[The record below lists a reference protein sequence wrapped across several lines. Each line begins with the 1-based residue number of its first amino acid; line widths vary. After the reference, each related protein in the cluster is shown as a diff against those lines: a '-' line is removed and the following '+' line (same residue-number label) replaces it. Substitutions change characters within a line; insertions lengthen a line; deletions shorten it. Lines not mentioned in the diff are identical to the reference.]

1 MSISGATVVAG
12 VIGAPVRHSLS
23 PLIHNAWI
31 EAAGVDAVYI
41 PIAPTLW
48 KFPALLEGLR
58 GGALRG
64 LNVTLP
70 FKEDALAVADQAT
83 GSARRAGAAN
93 LLLFE
98 SDGTIHA
105 DNTDGIGLLAAFA
118 EQAPALDITARPIVV
133 LGAGGAA
140 RGAVAALLDA
150 GAPEVRI
157 VNRTLDRA
165 NALAEALGDRV
176 TVHEWGGLREALASA
191 SAVINATSLGLAGA
205 EPLAVSFDGLQ
216 SGAVVMDMVY
226 RPLRTAFLARAEAEG
241 FTPVDGLAMLIG
253 QAAPSFEA
261 FFGQPPPRSVDVR
274 RLALAALEAAS

>member
-105 DNTDGIGLLAAFA
+105 DNTDGIGLLAALA

-165 NALAEALGDRV
+165 HALAEALGDRV
-176 TVHEWGGLREALASA
+176 TVHEWGALREALTTA

-216 SGAVVMDMVY
+216 AGAVVMDMIY

-261 FFGQPPPRSVDVR
+261 FFGRPPPTDVDVR
-274 RLALAALEAAS
+274 GLALAALEEPR